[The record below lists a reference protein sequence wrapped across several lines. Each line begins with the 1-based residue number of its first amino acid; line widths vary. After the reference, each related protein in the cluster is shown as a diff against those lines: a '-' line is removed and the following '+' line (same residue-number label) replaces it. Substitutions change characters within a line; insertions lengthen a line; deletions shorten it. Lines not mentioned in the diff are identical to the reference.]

1 MVFGVISQ
9 NIRSISVTAHVA
21 SARPYQPGRLRFS
34 AIASAL
40 IVASAD
46 APTFTRLLPISMVIR
61 SLSLSSRIVSSDFAH
76 QRFSLLN
83 HSIACFERVM
93 RAISVP
99 EKKADK
105 AIRTIKIIN

>member
-9 NIRSISVTAHVA
+9 NMRSMRVTTHVA
-21 SARPYQPGRLRFS
+21 SARPYPPGRLSFS

-40 IVASAD
+40 IVASAE
-46 APTFTRLLPISMVIR
+46 APTFTRLFPIRIVIK

-76 QRFSLLN
+76 HRFSRLN

-93 RAISVP
+93 SAISVP
-99 EKKADK
+99 EKNADN
-105 AIRTIKIIN
+105 ATRTIKINN